1 MLGPNIRFLAL
12 IRLHTT
18 LLHRFRTRLKHW
30 SPLCVLLEF
39 SCSQSVTSALL
50 APVVSDLVAL
60 SVFL

>member
-1 MLGPNIRFLAL
+1 MLVPDIRFLAL

-18 LLHRFRTRLKHW
+18 LLHRFRTKLKHCR
-30 SPLCVLLEF
+30 PLCVLLEF

-50 APVVSDLVAL
+50 TTVVSDLVAL